1 MKTRLPW
8 PLRIV
13 SLALLMLSLSG
24 ADSPEVTAQIRPD
37 RIEVETISIN
47 LDEKHPER
55 KSFGSLQLLSA
66 IHLRSKDRRF
76 GGLSGISFGTDGRLY
91 AVSDRGYW
99 VSAAVD
105 FDKDG
110 VISSLGDWQIA
121 PMLAPTSQPVSGT
134 LRDAEALTGT
144 ADGSFLVGFEG
155 AHRVWRY
162 AAPPATMSHTP
173 APIDIPPALA
183 RAPRNGG
190 IEALTELPDRRLL
203 LLTED
208 FRRSDGSVRGW
219 LREADRWEELSYMPA
234 DGFSVTDCVAL
245 AHGDLLVMERR
256 FALIAILS
264 TRVTIVASTAIRPG
278 AKLTG
283 KEILRLEQPLTVENF
298 EGMAIRE
305 TEQGTSVFLMSDD
318 NYNPF
323 QQTLLLQFLLPSVNA
338 LTTHAAP

>member
-1 MKTRLPW
+1 
-8 PLRIV
+8 
-13 SLALLMLSLSG
+13 
-24 ADSPEVTAQIRPD
+24 
-37 RIEVETISIN
+37 
-47 LDEKHPER
+47 
-55 KSFGSLQLLSA
+55 
-66 IHLRSKDRRF
+66 
-76 GGLSGISFGTDGRLY
+76 
-91 AVSDRGYW
+91 
-99 VSAAVD
+99 
-105 FDKDG
+105 
-110 VISSLGDWQIA
+110 
-121 PMLAPTSQPVSGT
+121 
-134 LRDAEALTGT
+134 
-144 ADGSFLVGFEG
+144 
-155 AHRVWRY
+155 
-162 AAPPATMSHTP
+162 
-173 APIDIPPALA
+173 
-183 RAPRNGG
+183 
-190 IEALTELPDRRLL
+190 
-203 LLTED
+203 
-208 FRRSDGSVRGW
+208 
-219 LREADRWEELSYMPA
+219 MPA